1 MNTRGL
7 KPISLYIHIPWCVK
21 KCPYCDFNS
30 HESAGIIDEK
40 AYLEALLKDLESEPG
55 ELTERPVKSIFF
67 GGGTPSL
74 LSSDFYAELLE
85 KLAATT
91 SFAKSL
97 EITLEANP
105 GTADAAN
112 FKGYRQAGINRLSLG
127 FQSLRDSS
135 LKSLGRIHDA
145 SQAVDAFELARAA
158 GFDNINIDLMFA
170 LPGQDAKAALQDL
183 SKVIALNPEH
193 ISWYQLT
200 LEPNTLFYA
209 QPPQNLPD
217 NDLAW
222 QMQIEGIDL
231 LTRAGFN
238 RYEVSAYAKTG
249 FECQHNLN
257 YWQYGD
263 YLGIGAGAH
272 GKYWIPGEGF
282 IRTTRKRHPAEY
294 LSGEFLSSQSR
305 LAQADVIAEYFINR
319 LRLFT
324 DFNTNEFS
332 EATGYSPALIEEPLE
347 LAIKKNL
354 LVKQHNSYKPT
365 PLGYQFLNDLVCLFL

>member
-7 KPISLYIHIPWCVK
+7 KPISLYIHTPWCVK

-30 HESAGIIDEK
+30 HESAGSIDEK
-40 AYLEALLKDLESEPG
+40 AYLEALLKDLESEPD
-55 ELTERPVKSIFF
+55 ELNERPLKSIFF

-74 LSSDFYAELLE
+74 LSSAFYVELLE
-85 KLAATT
+85 KLAAKT
-91 SFAKSL
+91 SFANSL

-105 GTADAAN
+105 GTADTAN

-183 SKVIALNPEH
+183 SRVIALNPEH

-249 FECQHNLN
+249 FKCQHNLN

-272 GKYWIPGEGF
+272 GKYWMSGEGF

-305 LAQADVIAEYFINR
+305 LTQADVIAEYFINR
-319 LRLFT
+319 FRLLT

-354 LVKQHNSYKPT
+354 LIKQHNSYKPT